1 MWRHGR
7 KILVLKTEVL
17 WVRIFSET
25 IIVSCTY
32 MVIVSCIYTVVLL
45 VESWTSRSV
54 KSGSDPRGTPNA
66 DGSGVRKG
74 GVRRAKS
81 NTEVVFEWGARGG
94 MSMDA
99 RIRLRVDKHAGGP

>member
-1 MWRHGR
+1 MMWVEQALQSLVNLCFTARHA
-7 KILVLKTEVL
+7 
-17 WVRIFSET
+17 
-25 IIVSCTY
+25 
-32 MVIVSCIYTVVLL
+32 
-45 VESWTSRSV
+45 V
-54 KSGSDPRGTPNA
+54 KSGSDPRGTPNT

-81 NTEVVFEWGARGG
+81 NTEVVFGRGAHGG

>member
-1 MWRHGR
+1 MSGNIAENRD
-7 KILVLKTEVL
+7 EN
-17 WVRIFSET
+17 
-25 IIVSCTY
+25 
-32 MVIVSCIYTVVLL
+32 
-45 VESWTSRSV
+45 SV

-74 GVRRAKS
+74 GVRGAES
-81 NTEVVFEWGARGG
+81 NTGVGFGRGARGG